1 MRTTII
7 FFAAWVLMTDAFA
20 KVVTQE
26 ENFTIKTAKFAIDLS
41 LDGGKIQVLP
51 SGEAHDC
58 RVSMNY
64 PQEKC
69 SVSVRYNEK
78 RGQLDVVVDFKKWDM
93 EGDDAPNLILEV
105 PYAPEISLEAYIK
118 AGETLFDL
126 GDLTLSDFRLRH
138 WAGETKVTFNEP
150 NRMIMKSFDVNVK
163 IGELTM
169 ENLGN
174 ARYEEGEI
182 NGGIGELHL
191 DFHGESTDKCV
202 TRIDLDLG
210 ETAITLPEETGVKM
224 RVSKLLSETSLPDGL
239 VQRGDWYYS
248 ENYDDAEQKLYLL
261 ISTGIGELNIRT
273 E

>member
-1 MRTTII
+1 MRTSII
-7 FFAAWVLMTDAFA
+7 FAVAWLLMTDAFA

-26 ENFTIKTAKFAIDLS
+26 ENCTVKADKFFIDLS

-51 SGEAHDC
+51 GREARDC
-58 RVSMNY
+58 RISMNY

-78 RGQLDVVVDFKKWDM
+78 RGQLDVAVDFKKWNM
-93 EGDDAPNLILEV
+93 EEDDAPNLILEV
-105 PYAPEISLEAYIK
+105 PYGPETSLAANIK
-118 AGETLFDL
+118 AGETLFEL
-126 GDLTLSDFRLRH
+126 GGLTLADFRLRH
-138 WAGETKVTFNEP
+138 WAGETMINFSEP

-163 IGELTM
+163 IGELTI

-182 NGGIGELHL
+182 NGGIGEMHL
-191 DFHGESTDKCV
+191 DFRGQSADKCV

-210 ETAITLPEETGVKM
+210 ETSIMLPEKMGIKM
-224 RVSKLLSETSLPDGL
+224 RVSKLLSEASLPDGL
-239 VQRGDWYYS
+239 IRRGDFYYS
-248 ENYDDAEQKLYLL
+248 ENYDDADQKLYLL
-261 ISTGIGELNIRT
+261 ISTGIGELNIQF